1 MFAGCCLLLLLLLH
15 VVVVDVVNGAV
26 VVAVG
31 VGIGAAAAVA
41 AARCCGV
48 LDVVIVVVVAAAA
61 FVQDLLG
68 SLSHDAGN
76 TWCHPANS
84 RWWRTIPRAL
94 LSKTGA
100 FSVSLL
106 ACLGFECVAS

>member
-1 MFAGCCLLLLLLLH
+1 MFAGCCLLLLLH

-48 LDVVIVVVVAAAA
+48 LDVVIVVVAAAA

>member
-1 MFAGCCLLLLLLLH
+1 MH
-15 VVVVDVVNGAV
+15 VVVVVDVVNGAV

-31 VGIGAAAAVA
+31 VGIVAAAAVA

-48 LDVVIVVVVAAAA
+48 LGVVIVVVAAAA

>member
-1 MFAGCCLLLLLLLH
+1 MH

-48 LDVVIVVVVAAAA
+48 LGVVIVVVVAAAAA

-76 TWCHPANS
+76 TWRHPANS